1 MYEMDVLGYRAKVGL
16 LLPYTNTVVQ
26 PECDSMRPMGV
37 TNHTSRVENIYRPVN
52 DLLAYEKTIGQGED
66 LVQQSLDRLMPCKP
80 NIVLLGHSLDAFFGG
95 VEEEALSAERLSKY
109 AGVEV
114 VLPPTALV
122 AALKVLIKGRRISL
136 LTPYMPPGD
145 KAVKHY
151 FEEAGFEVTHIH
163 GMRAQSPT
171 AIAEISPSQL
181 REALHLIDGPDVD
194 AIVQCGTNTA
204 TATFAAQ
211 ASVILGKPFIA
222 CNVACYWFALRKLGI
237 KDQMSGFGD
246 LLEKH

>member
-1 MYEMDVLGYRAKVGL
+1 MDVLGCRAKIGL

-52 DLLAYEKTIGQGED
+52 DLLAYEKTIGQGEN
-66 LVQQSLDRLMPCKP
+66 LVQQALDRLMPCKP
-80 NIVLLGHSLDAFFGG
+80 SIVLLGHSLDAFYGG
-95 VEEEALSAERLSKY
+95 VDEEAFSAERLSMY

-114 VLPPTALV
+114 VLPPAALV

-145 KAVKHY
+145 QVVKHY
-151 FEEAGFEVTHIH
+151 FEDAGFEVKHVH

-171 AIAEISPSQL
+171 AIAEITSSQL
-181 REALHLIDGPDVD
+181 KDALHLIDGPDVD

-211 ASVILGKPFIA
+211 ASVMLGKPMVA
-222 CNVACYWFALRKLGI
+222 CNVACYWLTLRKLGI

>member
-1 MYEMDVLGYRAKVGL
+1 
-16 LLPYTNTVVQ
+16 
-26 PECDSMRPMGV
+26 
-37 TNHTSRVENIYRPVN
+37 
-52 DLLAYEKTIGQGED
+52 
-66 LVQQSLDRLMPCKP
+66 MPCKP
-80 NIVLLGHSLDAFFGG
+80 SIVLLGHSLDAFYGG
-95 VEEEALSAERLSKY
+95 VDEEAFSAERLSKY

-114 VLPPTALV
+114 VLPPAALV

-145 KAVKHY
+145 QVVKHY
-151 FEEAGFEVTHIH
+151 FEDAGFEVKHVH

-171 AIAEISPSQL
+171 AIAEITSSQL
-181 REALHLIDGPDVD
+181 KDALHLIDGPDVD

-211 ASVILGKPFIA
+211 ASVMLGKPMVA
-222 CNVACYWFALRKLGI
+222 CNVACYWLTLRKLGI

>member
-1 MYEMDVLGYRAKVGL
+1 MDVLGYRAKIGL

-26 PECDSMRPMGV
+26 PECDAMRPLGV

-52 DLLAYEKTIGQGED
+52 DLVAYEKTIGQGED
-66 LVQQSLDRLMPCKP
+66 LVCQALDRLMPCKP
-80 NIVLLGHSLDAFFGG
+80 DIVLLGHSLDAFYGG
-95 VEEEALSAERLSKY
+95 VRDEALSAERLSKY

-122 AALKVLIKGRRISL
+122 QALKVLKKGKRISL

-145 KAVKHY
+145 AAVRLY
-151 FEEAGFEVTHIH
+151 FEDAGFEVKHVH

-171 AIAEISPSQL
+171 AIAEITALQLTEAISQ
-181 REALHLIDGPDVD
+181 IDGPDVD

-204 TATFAAQ
+204 TAAFATE
-211 ASVILGKPFIA
+211 ASNKLGKPVIA
-222 CNVACYWFALRKLGI
+222 CNVACYWLTLRKLGI
-237 KDQMSGFGD
+237 IDQMMGFGD
-246 LLEKH
+246 LLQHH